1 LIWQPCFAE
10 HVPNQQLP
18 SSEILRF
25 HENNPNRIKVVR
37 IRIEIMTGLKDV
49 LLKEAEETYLI
60 TEKLFH
66 RVADDELS
74 WKPATGKDWMTV
86 GQLMMHCASF
96 GCGKAIQ
103 GFVKGD
109 WGLPAGARLE
119 DLGAEDHVPPPAALP
134 SVESVEHA
142 LGLLAEDRNL
152 TVSCIVE
159 AEEGELLGEA
169 FTAPWGGPKL
179 PLFHHLLR
187 MVAHLA
193 QHKGQL
199 FYYLKLMGK
208 EVDTKDLW
216 GE

>member
-1 LIWQPCFAE
+1 
-10 HVPNQQLP
+10 
-18 SSEILRF
+18 
-25 HENNPNRIKVVR
+25 
-37 IRIEIMTGLKDV
+37 MGLKDI

-66 RVADDELS
+66 RVADNELS
-74 WKPATGKDWMTV
+74 WKPAAGKNWMTV

-96 GCGKAIQ
+96 GCGKAVQ

-109 WGLPAGARLE
+109 WGLPKGAKLE
-119 DLGAEDHVPPPAALP
+119 DLAAVNHVPPATALP
-134 SVESVEHA
+134 SVTSVEHA
-142 LGLLAEDRNL
+142 LRLLEEDRNL
-152 TVSCIVE
+152 ALRCI
-159 AEEGELLGEA
+159 ADAGEGGLLGKA
-169 FTAPWGGPKL
+169 FTAPWGGSML

-208 EVDTKDLW
+208 DVDTKDLW